1 MVVRWAKAATCD
13 MHPVKVYAGA
23 ATQVLLGRSDFT
35 NAPTFRLPHC
45 NNCLYVSFKLTA
57 EGKPMTKQHN
67 ATLDGLRGVAAAAVC
82 ISHTNIA
89 LGQTPR
95 FHGNLAV
102 SFFFILSGFVIA
114 RAYEAKLALGLPM
127 RRFLTIRI
135 IRLYPLILLGTLLG
149 LALLGGQFRATDL
162 VKAVLSGIFLV
173 PVAIGSSAFFPLDA
187 PLWSL
192 FYEIWA
198 NVLYA
203 AIIRS
208 RAAVVGCAA
217 SGAAILLLIVG
228 RGHNISG
235 GYTTSTIPLGVGQIF
250 WGFFAGVILSWLL
263 TDDRVKRL
271 PSVPFPVL
279 AALLAAMLFNL
290 TTWPWYSALCVLIL
304 FPALVVLGVKDL
316 AAGSTRKAALTAGAL
331 SYPLYV
337 VHYPIVERLRAFKAH
352 PASAA
357 IMGLCLVLVV
367 SYAAWTWYDEPVRA
381 WLGRAARRR
390 WLRLLGLTD

>member
-1 MVVRWAKAATCD
+1 
-13 MHPVKVYAGA
+13 
-23 ATQVLLGRSDFT
+23 
-35 NAPTFRLPHC
+35 
-45 NNCLYVSFKLTA
+45 
-57 EGKPMTKQHN
+57 
-67 ATLDGLRGVAAAAVC
+67 
-82 ISHTNIA
+82 
-89 LGQTPR
+89 
-95 FHGNLAV
+95 
-102 SFFFILSGFVIA
+102 
-114 RAYEAKLALGLPM
+114 
-127 RRFLTIRI
+127 
-135 IRLYPLILLGTLLG
+135 
-149 LALLGGQFRATDL
+149 
-162 VKAVLSGIFLV
+162 
-173 PVAIGSSAFFPLDA
+173 VAIGSSAFFPLDA